1 MKINYQYP
9 STFLVSVK
17 MANTPNNHSTKNTLL
32 YIHVI
37 NPNIAFYLKV
47 IRTKIMFNAREIRE
61 TFISPINYN
70 SISGISLTLN

>member
-1 MKINYQYP
+1 
-9 STFLVSVK
+9 

-61 TFISPINYN
+61 TVFCSIKSN
-70 SISGISLTLN
+70 SFSGISMQLN